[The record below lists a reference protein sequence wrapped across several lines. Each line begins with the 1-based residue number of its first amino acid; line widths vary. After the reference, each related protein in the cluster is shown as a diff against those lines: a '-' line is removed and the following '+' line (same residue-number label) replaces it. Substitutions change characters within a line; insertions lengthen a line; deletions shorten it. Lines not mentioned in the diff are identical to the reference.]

1 MSYASK
7 KIVFL
12 VLPIA
17 LGVRMGIGYAQTPPD
32 AGSFQQGIERQLQK
46 PRVPMTPS
54 VPTEEAPEE
63 EVRGQKIA
71 VKGFSFVGNT
81 RFTSEQLNAVLQAYL
96 EKPVTFVQ
104 LRMAAIE
111 ISDFYRQQGWVAKAF
126 LPKQEIK
133 EGIVIIEIIE
143 SKFGALNQQG
153 DDPGHFSFD
162 LAQQYVDAAQ
172 AGGELLNQ
180 NQIDRA
186 LMLIEDLP
194 GVSVVGSLSPG
205 SQRGLTDLNLRLVDE
220 TEIDSELTIH
230 NAASRSTGSEQAALT
245 TNFNSPSGVGDQV
258 SLNLMK
264 SEGMEFVRAEYSRPD
279 GFQGVRVKANVSLM
293 RYDVVADD
301 FAALD
306 LTGDSQT
313 LGVGLSYPIIRSK
326 SGNLYFDSGYQ
337 QKDFRN
343 KSIGSVT
350 SDYRVN
356 NWTLTLTGNA
366 FDKFGGGGANL
377 ANVDVVFGDVDLGT
391 VESSENSALHGPFE
405 KLRYLVSRQ
414 QLINEKFS
422 LYGAINGQ
430 LTSDNLDS
438 SEKFFLGGANGV
450 RAYPNNEGGGSI
462 GHMLNLELRYQVKTN
477 LTVTG
482 FYDWGRVKQN
492 ADNNISSPASPNRF
506 DLKGAGLALLWTGPE
521 GISVKGTFARRIGDN
536 PNPTTTGNDQDGT
549 LIKDRIW
556 LQASLPF

>member
-279 GFQGVRVKANVSLM
+279 GFQGVRVKANVSFM
-293 RYDVVADD
+293 TYDVVADD

-356 NWTLTLTGNA
+356 NLTLTLTGNA